1 LHSQQDAGE
10 RIVTSLRVPL
20 TEEAFMVSIPKVVG
34 VLSCGVLLCLGL
46 FQATHAAEEGGAS
59 RLEQA
64 KVIKG
69 DVVNIDY
76 ADYIVKD
83 KDGKEVRVHTDRK
96 TQLMGQIKKG
106 DRVEVKLDDH
116 DNALLIRSLP

>member
-10 RIVTSLRVPL
+10 RIVTSIRVPL

-34 VLSCGVLLCLGL
+34 VLSCGVLLYLGL
-46 FQATHAAEEGGAS
+46 FQAAHAAEEGGAS

-69 DVVNIDY
+69 DLVNIDY

-106 DRVEVKLDDH
+106 DRVEVKLDEH